1 VAIVRWGP
9 FRDLLTTQK
18 EDFINRLFNETFPA
32 VFGEQEP
39 TTRTWAPPVDIYETD
54 NALVLKADLPGI
66 DPKDVD
72 IRVENGVLYLKGERK
87 LEKEEKKEN
96 YHRIERSYGAFTR
109 SFALPN
115 SIDADHVTAE
125 YKGGQL
131 ILTMPKREEA
141 KPKAIKIDVEK
152 KAA

>member
-1 VAIVRWGP
+1 MAIVRWEP
-9 FRDLLTTQK
+9 FRDLLTAQK
-18 EDFINRLFNETFPA
+18 EFFDQHLPA
-32 VFGEQEP
+32 LFGEQEP

-54 NALVLKADLPGI
+54 NALILKADLPGI

-87 LEKEEKKEN
+87 FEKEEKKEN

-141 KPKAIKIDVEK
+141 KPKAVKINVEEK